1 MSDTNNPKDNHNQP
15 TNINVHPCNNFYNSN
30 TWASMGAKLAK
41 PEYKVICVKNKVPSR
56 PYFRL
61 KLYINNT
68 QQKTPDDLKLIE
80 MYNDAALKTN
90 TILEKYKQGDRV
102 RFDAG
107 FDLFVPERC
116 TVSDN
121 AFSHKLDHKVQCSM
135 EKVEIIDEVEVSN
148 PVGYYL
154 YPRSSMGT
162 KTPLSLANS
171 VGIIDSGYRGN
182 IIAAVHS
189 TRTPFIT
196 ARGTFRRE
204 PDYTVEKYKRLVQ
217 LCPPDLSYPIEVVL
231 VDTEEELGDGGNR
244 GKGGFGSTGD

>member
-90 TILEKYKQGDRV
+90 TILEKYKQG
-102 RFDAG
+102 
-107 FDLFVPERC
+107 
-116 TVSDN
+116 
-121 AFSHKLDHKVQCSM
+121 
-135 EKVEIIDEVEVSN
+135 
-148 PVGYYL
+148 
-154 YPRSSMGT
+154 
-162 KTPLSLANS
+162 
-171 VGIIDSGYRGN
+171 
-182 IIAAVHS
+182 
-189 TRTPFIT
+189 
-196 ARGTFRRE
+196 
-204 PDYTVEKYKRLVQ
+204 
-217 LCPPDLSYPIEVVL
+217 
-231 VDTEEELGDGGNR
+231 
-244 GKGGFGSTGD
+244 